1 MPLAGLGEAGG
12 CGGISGQTIWGAVM
26 HTGGGGGG
34 HGWVSLTIIHG
45 TFEMSE
51 TTRTSACI
59 LNTHVLGFV
68 SPISLG

>member
-1 MPLAGLGEAGG
+1 MEGSRARPYGERS
-12 CGGISGQTIWGAVM
+12 CIL
-26 HTGGGGGG
+26 GGGGGG
-34 HGWVSLTIIHG
+34 HGWVPLMIIHG

-68 SPISLG
+68 SSISLG